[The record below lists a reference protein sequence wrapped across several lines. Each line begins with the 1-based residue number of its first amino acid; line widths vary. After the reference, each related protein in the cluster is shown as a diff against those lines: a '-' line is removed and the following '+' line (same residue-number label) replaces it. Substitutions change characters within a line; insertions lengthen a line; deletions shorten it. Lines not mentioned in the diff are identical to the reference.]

1 MPDAVLFWR
10 HSQVWQWIAGVWHAG
25 KLGHGAFPL
34 RIPAAAA
41 APAAVR
47 VCAQDVNS
55 RSRLVRLYY
64 SNRIFMGFCCVCC
77 EVLYLALFL
86 LHLPAYQT
94 LGLMDVQV
102 SKEGK

>member
-1 MPDAVLFWR
+1 MPL
-10 HSQVWQWIAGVWHAG
+10 
-25 KLGHGAFPL
+25 PL
-34 RIPAAAA
+34 RLF
-41 APAAVR
+41 

-94 LGLMDVQV
+94 WGLMDVRV
-102 SKEGK
+102 SQRRASRVRLRWWLFGGCRPTVLAGPPGLVWQAFLVH